1 MICYRDKTFC
11 SGGTPR
17 CLAFTTCQ
25 KALTEDIQARA
36 KAAAMPISQ
45 YLAPTA
51 MPCYRVKAD
60 IEKPKVSDDKPRPRL
75 KYRPLHLSDDRWH
88 SEFLREPRRTDV
100 ELAVDLG
107 SSVTTIRTHRIR
119 LGIPPAISIGHNRNT
134 KYTKA
139 DALALLKIYRQ
150 TNGNLAEA
158 GRRAGLKKN
167 TAKHIFRKWKE
178 VFA

>member
-17 CLAFTTCQ
+17 CASFATCP

-36 KAAAMPISQ
+36 MAAAMPISQ
-45 YLAPTA
+45 WLAPTA
-51 MPCYRVKAD
+51 MPCYRSPDQPKA
-60 IEKPKVSDDKPRPRL
+60 KPKK
-75 KYRPLHLSDDRWH
+75 HLSN
-88 SEFLREPRRTDV
+88 PRVAAMTDSDWRKHFEQKPQPTDNV
-100 ELAVDLG
+100 IAGVIG
-107 SSVTTIRTHRIR
+107 CSIASVRNHRVR
-119 LGIPPAISIGHNRNT
+119 LGYPPAAPIGHNRNT

-139 DALALLKIYRQ
+139 DALKLLKVYKQ
-150 TNGNLAEA
+150 TKGNLAEA